1 MVLCFL
7 WHLLVFLCCP
17 ATKIWTSSCSTP
29 PSIANATEGKKIL
42 CKTHATNRLT
52 VGFGFAALTLYSK
65 AHSEALCI
73 LSRLYYALRGAEGLC
88 QEWGIGKS
96 IHDCCFRGVYS
107 FSRVLKAMYFR
118 GGIKLQVWIFAKMRL
133 RSIGSE

>member
-1 MVLCFL
+1 MLC
-7 WHLLVFLCCP
+7 VEQKACVR
-17 ATKIWTSSCSTP
+17 
-29 PSIANATEGKKIL
+29 
-42 CKTHATNRLT
+42 NR
-52 VGFGFAALTLYSK
+52 
-65 AHSEALCI
+65 
-73 LSRLYYALRGAEGLC
+73 
-88 QEWGIGKS
+88 GIGKS